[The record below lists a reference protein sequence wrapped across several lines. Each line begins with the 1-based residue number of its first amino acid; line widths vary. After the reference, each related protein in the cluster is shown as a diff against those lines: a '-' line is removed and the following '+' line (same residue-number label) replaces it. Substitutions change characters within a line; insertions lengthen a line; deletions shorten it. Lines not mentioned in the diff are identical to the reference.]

1 MLCGRGLRFWPG
13 SLVEGGG
20 DGFYNQ
26 NRSLEGFSAEIPES
40 GALGRFQQKTSYSQW
55 ELLSRDLEKEI
66 DRPLLSISKVMYMF
80 SSSKG

>member
-13 SLVEGGG
+13 SLVEGWG

-40 GALGRFQQKTSYSQW
+40 GALGTS
-55 ELLSRDLEKEI
+55 SRRHLI
-66 DRPLLSISKVMYMF
+66 VNGNY
-80 SSSKG
+80 